1 MTQNSAPAAKTTS
14 TAAPPVR
21 RVFVVITVQSPYGD
35 IRTSS
40 HELPAPVGMKQRDLL
55 NSILNDAIPE
65 EMRGG
70 VILHYS
76 VHPAVI
82 A

>member
-1 MTQNSAPAAKTTS
+1 MTQNSAPATTTS

-21 RVFVVITVQSPYGD
+21 RVFVVITVQNSYGRV
-35 IRTSS
+35 RTSS
-40 HELPAPVGMKQRDLL
+40 HELTVTADTRHEVLL
-55 NSILNDAIPE
+55 NAVLAECVPE